1 MPVLTPPRA
10 PPLVTIRSRVIDR
23 IQHAYTIH
31 DMRKHAFTVQL
42 PQKKTLDPS
51 EHRACDDVNAV
62 CSSDFSDPLTKT
74 TIVSFEH
81 EFDAS
86 KMAKLLES
94 HKAINHEWP
103 STVFDNDFSLH
114 LVTNSIAVNSELC
127 VTNWEFDCLREYC
140 INHIIDLMYIK
151 GIEDNGSKLIIK
163 SDLFRLD
170 MTSTFYASKFNEMLL
185 K

>member
-1 MPVLTPPRA
+1 
-10 PPLVTIRSRVIDR
+10 
-23 IQHAYTIH
+23 
-31 DMRKHAFTVQL
+31 MRKHAFTVQL